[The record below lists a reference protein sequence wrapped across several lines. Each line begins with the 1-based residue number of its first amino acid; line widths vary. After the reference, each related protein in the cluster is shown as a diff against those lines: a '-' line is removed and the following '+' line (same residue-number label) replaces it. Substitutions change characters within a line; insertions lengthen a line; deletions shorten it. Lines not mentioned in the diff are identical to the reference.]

1 MFLGLQKPITANWKH
16 IDRSVRQ
23 QLNAWNEPAPVF
35 ERSLFAH
42 ELFDLF
48 LTNTETERICVK
60 STNYSRLKGNH
71 LFTMTV
77 EKLKVFLMILLVS
90 EYAGLSRQDMYWE
103 RREGCHNLVVI
114 AMMTKTEFLECKRYL
129 YQIDK
134 NALNSSDKFAKVRL
148 LFNAINKQC
157 ILNYQ
162 FTQHVSI
169 DKRIVPYFGKHGT
182 KQYIHGKP
190 IKFGFKLWVIAT
202 PLEYFIRFRPYAGN
216 DSILPEYENIELGL
230 GVSLVVNLV
239 SKLPVMQTSNYHFV
253 MDNYITSLA
262 LLRHL
267 SAMELAAKGM
277 VRAHRVENAPL

>member
-1 MFLGLQKPITANWKH
+1 M
-16 IDRSVRQ
+16 
-23 QLNAWNEPAPVF
+23 
-35 ERSLFAH
+35 
-42 ELFDLF
+42 
-48 LTNTETERICVK
+48 
-60 STNYSRLKGNH
+60 
-71 LFTMTV
+71 
-77 EKLKVFLMILLVS
+77 
-90 EYAGLSRQDMYWE
+90 
-103 RREGCHNLVVI
+103 
-114 AMMTKTEFLECKRYL
+114 
-129 YQIDK
+129 
-134 NALNSSDKFAKVRL
+134 RL
-148 LFNAINKQC
+148 LFNAIKKQC

-267 SAMELAAKGM
+267 SAMEVAAKGM
-277 VRAHRVENAPL
+277 VRAHRVENARL